1 MSTIPEAKLAR
12 EAEIPYA
19 LICTSTDYDAWR
31 AGEEPVTVEEVCPSP
46 ARLPPP
52 PRSSADPL
60 PAAPRRPQV
69 IKTLTTNAHLS
80 KKVASEILSSV
91 SAIVEAGDVLTASKG
106 GMQFSVIS
114 KKENWTS
121 DAKEK
126 LSWILPYFKD

>member
-1 MSTIPEAKLAR
+1 MARGRGARHGRGGLSLPRPLA
-12 EAEIPYA
+12 
-19 LICTSTDYDAWR
+19 S
-31 AGEEPVTVEEVCPSP
+31 
-46 ARLPPP
+46 P